1 MVFGVQVA
9 RARKAVQSAKEE
21 LDSLINMCRKQLG
34 MRNLE
39 FMSVSGITH
48 LIEVGQLITFRFI
61 LKESN
66 LSSCGLYVNPPMCS
80 FCFLLKKTH
89 PPIRLSLNLLACTFK
104 NGLATF

>member
-21 LDSLINMCRKQLG
+21 LDSLINMCRKRLG

-80 FCFLLKKTH
+80 SFCFLLKKLTR
-89 PPIRLSLNLLACTFK
+89 PPVWACTFK